1 MSENKQEL
9 FEKLS
14 PEMLESVSG
23 GNLNTALIDRYVRE
37 YKQAG
42 ASPDSVIKLL
52 TEGVQSKNT
61 VDEVADYVRKT
72 WDTVPVK
79 PMW

>member
-9 FEKLS
+9 FEKL
-14 PEMLESVSG
+14 
-23 GNLNTALIDRYVRE
+23 
-37 YKQAG
+37 
-42 ASPDSVIKLL
+42 SPDSVIKLL
-52 TEGVQSKNT
+52 TEGVQSKST
-61 VDEVADYVRKT
+61 IDEVADYVRKT